1 MSEPLVWFKSSA
13 SSANGQCVECAR
25 LPGGGI
31 AVRDSVNRGGPMLR
45 FTAAQWQAFV
55 ARVTTSEFK

>member
-25 LPGGGI
+25 LPGGI

-45 FTAAQWQAFV
+45 FTAAEWQAFV